1 MNTLAAISIA
11 LAAPLIWVFIIY
23 STKKKWVS
31 VLCFILAFSIIVGFC
46 FYIDGARKNFV
57 ANTEVVCTF
66 DGETVYEDDGEYFI
80 VVTNKYNPLNIY
92 ERQVIDK
99 EFVDEWVAF
108 SDKYVDTIGVI
119 QSNSEQ

>member
-11 LAAPLIWVFIIY
+11 LAALLIWVFIVY

-31 VLCFILAFSIIVGFC
+31 VLCFVLAFSIIGGFC

-57 ANTEVVCTF
+57 ANAEVACTF
-66 DGETVYEDDGEYFI
+66 GGEEVYEDDGEYFI

-92 ERQVIDK
+92 ERQVVDK
-99 EFVDEWVAF
+99 EFVDEWVSF
-108 SDKYVDTIGVI
+108 SDKYGDTITSI
-119 QSNSEQ
+119 QNNNE